1 MAKKKDLKDQNPK
14 FIVDLV
20 DILGEN
26 DPTETNKYLPFM
38 IKQAETWV
46 DWLKDE
52 LKNNTFKEMFDIV
65 KEFEELSQK
74 NLLENKD
81 IYSYSSNQEIVDTIK
96 LAREKVTKSQV
107 KKFETVTL
115 FEDDRWLVIQP
126 LTSRSS
132 NVYGKS
138 TKWCVASESND
149 FKKYFNQYTEN
160 GVLTYVIDK
169 SIKEEQTRDTLYSK
183 VAFHCDK
190 NKQGH
195 SATTI
200 WDTKDSQVSAVG
212 MMELMEIIPQEVMK
226 VVNVSLKGKTNKEIA
241 REKGIK
247 DDTYKG

>member
-14 FIVDLV
+14 FSV
-20 DILGEN
+20 DIIEILAEN
-26 DPTETNKYLPFM
+26 DPTATNKYLPFM
-38 IKQAETWV
+38 VKQAETWV
-46 DWLKDE
+46 DWLKEE
-52 LKNNTFKEMFDIV
+52 LKSNTFKEMFDIV

-81 IYSYSSNQEIVDTIK
+81 IYAYASNQEIVDTIK

-115 FEDDRWLVIQP
+115 HEDDSFLVIQP

-138 TKWCVASESND
+138 TKWCVASEIND

-160 GVLTYVIDK
+160 GVLVYVIDK
-169 SIKEEQTRDTLYSK
+169 RVKEEQTRDNIYSK
-183 VAFHCDK
+183 VAFHHDK
-190 NKQGH
+190 TKTGQ

-200 WDTKDSQVSAVG
+200 WDSKDVQLNAMG
-212 MMELMEIIPQEVMK
+212 MMELMEIIPSDVMK
-226 VVNVSLKGKTNKEIA
+226 VVNTTLKGKTNKEIA
-241 REKGIK
+241 HEKGIK
-247 DDTYKG
+247 DDVYKG